1 MYCVSSIPLRAH
13 LMLLV
18 TISGQDYVRYRP
30 LEVVTAVEVGHFF
43 VENFAEAGMNQI
55 FHLYKLDPN

>member
-1 MYCVSSIPLRAH
+1 
-13 LMLLV
+13 MLLV

>member
-1 MYCVSSIPLRAH
+1 
-13 LMLLV
+13 MLLV

-43 VENFAEAGMNQI
+43 VEIFAEAGMNQI